1 MNPSKLRY
9 HAKLKRRAFLSMA
22 NHNLKMFGVPRNTQ
36 FLTAKQIEEL
46 WPHGDNSYAKKYGD
60 SWLFRIRHICDG
72 IMVITDDTPDEDLVG
87 YFDKDIH

>member
-9 HAKLKRRAFLSMA
+9 HAKLKRRAFLRMA

-36 FLTAKQIEEL
+36 FLTAKQIDEL
-46 WPHGDNSYAKKYGD
+46 WPSSDNSYAQKYGD
-60 SWLFRIRHICDG
+60 SGLFRIRHICDG
-72 IMVITDDTPDEDLVG
+72 IMVITDDKPDEDLVG

>member
-9 HAKLKRRAFLSMA
+9 YAKLKRRAFLRMA

-36 FLTAKQIEEL
+36 FLTAKQIDEL
-46 WPHGDNSYAKKYGD
+46 WPYCDNSYSQKYGD
-60 SWLFRIRHICDG
+60 SWLFRIRHVCDG
-72 IMVITDDTPDEDLVG
+72 IMIITDDKPDEDLVG

>member
-9 HAKLKRRAFLSMA
+9 HAKLKRRAFLRMA

-36 FLTAKQIEEL
+36 CLTAKQIDEL
-46 WPHGDNSYAKKYGD
+46 WPHGDNSYAQKYGD

-72 IMVITDDTPDEDLVG
+72 IMVTTDDKPDEDLVG

>member
-9 HAKLKRRAFLSMA
+9 QAKLKRRAFLRMA

-36 FLTAKQIEEL
+36 FLTAKQIDEL
-46 WPHGDNSYAKKYGD
+46 WPYCDNSYAQKYGD

-72 IMVITDDTPDEDLVG
+72 IMVITDDKPDEDLVG
-87 YFDKDIH
+87 YFDKDLR